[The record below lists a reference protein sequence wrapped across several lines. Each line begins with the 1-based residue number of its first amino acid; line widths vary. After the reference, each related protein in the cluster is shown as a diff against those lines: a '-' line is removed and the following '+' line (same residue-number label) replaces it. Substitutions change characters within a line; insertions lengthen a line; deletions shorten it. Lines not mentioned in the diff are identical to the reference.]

1 VTDGAAILKKYN
13 LPKEIIHIAEQHH
26 GNTLLKFF
34 YHKAVQGEEE
44 VKEEDYRYPGPK
56 AQTKESAIVG
66 IADSVEAAVRSLNQP
81 TPETIESLVKKI
93 VSDRLQDGQLNEC
106 DLTLKELETVS
117 HSFCETLKGI
127 SRNDEEGGSSM
138 NKLMIDLVDETNQLS
153 EEQMEQIENLLNF
166 AAGMENVED
175 NSEVSVTFVSNE
187 RIHEINRE
195 FRDKDAPT
203 DVISFAMEELG
214 EGEIQLIG
222 DLLPRVLGDII
233 ISIPKAEEQAKEY
246 GHSFIRELG
255 FLSVHGFLHLLGYDH
270 MEKEEEEK
278 MFSRQKEILDDYGLT
293 R

>member
-1 VTDGAAILKKYN
+1 
-13 LPKEIIHIAEQHH
+13 
-26 GNTLLKFF
+26 
-34 YHKAVQGEEE
+34 
-44 VKEEDYRYPGPK
+44 
-56 AQTKESAIVG
+56 
-66 IADSVEAAVRSLNQP
+66 
-81 TPETIESLVKKI
+81 
-93 VSDRLQDGQLNEC
+93 
-106 DLTLKELETVS
+106 
-117 HSFCETLKGI
+117 
-127 SRNDEEGGSSM
+127 M

-153 EEQMEQIENLLNF
+153 DEQMQDIETLLNF
-166 AAGMENVED
+166 AADKENVED

-195 FRDKDAPT
+195 YREKDAPT

-214 EGEIQLIG
+214 EGEIELIG
-222 DLLPRVLGDII
+222 EELPRVLGDII

-278 MFSRQKEILDDYGLT
+278 MFSRQKEILDEYGLT

>member
-1 VTDGAAILKKYN
+1 
-13 LPKEIIHIAEQHH
+13 
-26 GNTLLKFF
+26 
-34 YHKAVQGEEE
+34 
-44 VKEEDYRYPGPK
+44 
-56 AQTKESAIVG
+56 
-66 IADSVEAAVRSLNQP
+66 
-81 TPETIESLVKKI
+81 
-93 VSDRLQDGQLNEC
+93 
-106 DLTLKELETVS
+106 
-117 HSFCETLKGI
+117 
-127 SRNDEEGGSSM
+127 M

-153 EEQMEQIENLLNF
+153 DEQMEQIEKLLDF
-166 AAGMENVED
+166 AADKENVED

-270 MEKEEEEK
+270 MEMEEEVK
-278 MFSRQKEILDDYGLT
+278 MFSRQKEILDVYGLT